1 MINGQKKSKHS
12 VSVES
17 MQMLDTKESNQSTSA
32 KQPLQAS
39 QENTPA
45 PLNDKD
51 NPFSDEIENE
61 NIPF

>member
-1 MINGQKKSKHS
+1 
-12 VSVES
+12 
-17 MQMLDTKESNQSTSA
+17 MLDTKESNQSTSA